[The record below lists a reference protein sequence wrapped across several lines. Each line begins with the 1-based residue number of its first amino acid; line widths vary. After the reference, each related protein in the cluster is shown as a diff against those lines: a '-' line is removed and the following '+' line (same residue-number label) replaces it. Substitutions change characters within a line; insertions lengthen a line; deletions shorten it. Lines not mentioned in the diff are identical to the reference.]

1 MGVRGK
7 IEAWLVLGWQVVGQ
21 LRKIGAFV
29 SEGQR
34 VVAFLLLFVQLL
46 LGRLDNRLDYR
57 LPFAFLVL
65 DEIVEVTIVLLPEV
79 VHFSLVLLI
88 YDLASL
94 VLGCDLRC
102 LLLNE
107 FGVELAK
114 VSDYRVDLRR
124 FLVRICSSHSLR
136 LVNWSFYL
144 CSWD

>member
-29 SEGQR
+29 PEGQR

-46 LGRLDNRLDYR
+46 LGRLDSCLGYR
-57 LPFAFLVL
+57 LPFAFLVPY
-65 DEIVEVTIVLLPEV
+65 EIVEVTIVLLPEV

-88 YDLASL
+88 DDLASL

-102 LLLNE
+102 LLLDE
-107 FGVELAK
+107 FGIELAE
-114 VSDYRVDLRR
+114 VSYYRVDLRR
-124 FLVRICSSHSLR
+124 LLIRICSSHSLR
-136 LVNWSFYL
+136 LVNRSFYL